1 MASRLLLSLG
11 LLTYVG
17 ATALPPTD
25 GGSQGFVS
33 FPIEHKRSLVPLL
46 RRQDTEV
53 PLYNISV
60 LSYLISLSIG
70 TPGQQTKVAIDTG
83 SDELWVNPQCSTV
96 QVSSQRSECQANGQY
111 QPSSSSTSKV
121 SDTTNHIPYGKG
133 EVTIQYIQDSI
144 SVPDSSI
151 SMTKVVFGAALK
163 SSQLPEGIMGLGF
176 GKGVNLQYNNFV
188 DTLFTQNVTKSRAFT
203 IALGSADASNGGAII
218 FGGVDAKRFSG
229 RLARVPILGPQGKET
244 IRRYW
249 VQMEGIS
256 HAGKTYSGSSMPIV
270 IDSGSSLSS
279 LPQGVVDQMASDTG
293 AQWDSQAGV
302 YIVPCSILSSGGSF
316 DFTFGNGSSST
327 TGGGSSAKISVPYS
341 EFVWQAGGECAL
353 GAVPIKS
360 GSGVTALLGDSFM
373 RAASITFDQTS
384 NSMYLAQ
391 YASCGDGGARAIAAD
406 AAGLDGMAGEC
417 GQGQGVGSAGEGGG
431 GKKNAAGSRAAPPRA
446 LWVGG
451 AVAAVVAQIVMGA
464 L

>member
-1 MASRLLLSLG
+1 MASRLFLSLG
-11 LLTYVG
+11 LLTCAG
-17 ATALPPTD
+17 ATALPPA
-25 GGSQGFVS
+25 GGASQGFVS
-33 FPIEHKRSLVPLL
+33 FPIEHRRSLVPLL

-53 PLYNISV
+53 PLYNVSV
-60 LSYLISLSIG
+60 LSYLVSLSIG
-70 TPGQQTKVAIDTG
+70 TPGQRTKVAIDTG

-96 QVSSQRSECQANGQY
+96 QASSQRAECQANGQY
-111 QPSSSSTSKV
+111 ESSSSSTSKV
-121 SDTTNHIPYGKG
+121 SDVTNHIPYGKG
-133 EVTIQYIQDSI
+133 QVTIQYIQDSI

-176 GKGVNLQYNNFV
+176 GNGVNLQYNNFV
-188 DTLFTQNVTKSRAFT
+188 DTLFEQNVTKSRAFT
-203 IALGSADASNGGAII
+203 VALGSADANNGGAII

-229 RLARVPILGPQGKET
+229 KLARVPILGPQGEET

-256 HAGKTYSGSSMPIV
+256 HGGKTYAGSSMPIV

-279 LPQGVVDQMASDTG
+279 LPQSIVNQMANDTG
-293 AQWDSQAGV
+293 AKWDSQAEV

-316 DFTFGNGSSST
+316 DFAFGNGSA
-327 TGGGSSAKISVPYS
+327 GAGSAKISVPYS

-360 GSGVTALLGDSFM
+360 GSSVTPLLGDSFM

-384 NSMYLAQ
+384 DSMYMAQ
-391 YASCGDGGARAIAAD
+391 YASCGDGGVRAIAAD

-417 GQGQGVGSAGEGGG
+417 GQGQGVGSAATGD
-431 GKKNAAGSRAAPPRA
+431 GKKNAAGGRAAPRS

-451 AVAAVVAQIVMGA
+451 AVAAVVAQVVMGV